1 MLMRSVPDQ
10 NAAQKSIVIPGKLAI
25 AGATRNPGILRI
37 LDAGFHRHDE
47 KHHYIRSTNS
57 ITTVAEHLD
66 FSVVTPEDSSPLA
79 QNDHH
84 GSLFG

>member
-25 AGATRNPGILRI
+25 ASATRNPGILRI

-47 KHHYIRSTNS
+47 KHHYIRSTSS
-57 ITTVAEHLD
+57 ITTVSGASRL
-66 FSVVTPEDSSPLA
+66 FSCYPRRFFA
-79 QNDHH
+79 F
-84 GSLFG
+84 GSE